1 MLLDINA
8 ETKLCGFC
16 EPASHKSATSQS
28 ANQAASKQAS
38 KQASSDNYS
47 QLRRQQRRR
56 RRRQQQQQQMRH
68 TDKQTDTSNHKHST
82 VQHTHRQA
90 RAYHSSGSVK
100 RRDIQN
106 ACISLHRCAETSAT
120 AAASNSNNNAT
131 ATATARDYNLCAAL
145 VQRDL
150 AVAVTEPEIHPVDS
164 VAEEAC
170 Q

>member
-1 MLLDINA
+1 MVTFPVLLDINA

-16 EPASHKSATSQS
+16 EPASHKSVTSQS
-28 ANQAASKQAS
+28 ANQAASKQAAIIIRS
-38 KQASSDNYS
+38 SGDSSDGGGDSKAVAANEAHRQTNRHKQSQAQHSTAQYS
-47 QLRRQQRRR
+47 TR
-56 RRRQQQQQQMRH
+56 
-68 TDKQTDTSNHKHST
+68 TDKHARTTAAVPLNDEISR
-82 VQHTHRQA
+82 THVSAYIVVRRQA
-90 RAYHSSGSVK
+90 RQ
-100 RRDIQN
+100 RRP
-106 ACISLHRCAETSAT
+106 AT
-120 AAASNSNNNAT
+120 AT